1 MDLCDVVEVMYKTH
15 QVLFKYDFT
24 LNIGV
29 IGHKL
34 TKVFLRHTIFFWLA
48 ILCQQ
53 VTQNTI
59 DFATGS
65 SATAVIAHY

>member
-34 TKVFLRHTIFFWLA
+34 TKVFLRHAIFFWLA
-48 ILCQQ
+48 ILC
-53 VTQNTI
+53 
-59 DFATGS
+59 
-65 SATAVIAHY
+65 